1 MCRRIL
7 RSSYGWRTQRYWD
20 RRMANVQKDIK
31 IIVWLMHRRILIM
44 IIKYR
49 IWEIS
54 SLLWYHR
61 SLTCVSCVYFY
72 WHVSIV
78 LWNEQQERGVL
89 RSSYSWCTE
98 GYWDRHMVDI
108 QKHIEIVTWLI
119 CKRILR
125 LSYGWCTE
133 EYWDRHMAYVEKNI
147 EIVIRL
153 VYRRILRSSS
163 YSWCTEEY
171 WDRHTAGV
179 QRNTEIVIQL
189 VYRRILRSSYGWC
202 TEEYWD
208 RHTAGLQMRITDIIP
223 AADVRFSIS
232 HLTIQWL
239 TGTVSCQICSMQTGA
254 RSFRRTDWRLHV
266 STNAPYSGLGLLV

>member
-153 VYRRILRSSS
+153 VYRRILRSS
-163 YSWCTEEY
+163 
-171 WDRHTAGV
+171 
-179 QRNTEIVIQL
+179 
-189 VYRRILRSSYGWC
+189 YGWC
-202 TEEYWD
+202 TDAYNWHHSRGWCTILHQSPNYSVAN
-208 RHTAGLQMRITDIIP
+208 RHCFMSDLLH
-223 AADVRFSIS
+223 AD
-232 HLTIQWL
+232 W
-239 TGTVSCQICSMQTGA
+239 CQIIQKNWLASACLNECSLQWVGVTGLENKKVVLRLVSGDA
-254 RSFRRTDWRLHV
+254 LAKDASRNRGWRIGW
-266 STNAPYSGLGLLV
+266 PGL